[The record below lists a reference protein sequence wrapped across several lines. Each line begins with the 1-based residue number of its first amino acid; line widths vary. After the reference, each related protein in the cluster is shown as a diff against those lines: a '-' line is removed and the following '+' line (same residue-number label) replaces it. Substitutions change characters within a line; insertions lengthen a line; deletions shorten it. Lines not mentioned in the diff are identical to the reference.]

1 MQELKRHSQEEKD
14 LIKQLKAQGMN
25 RRDRVA
31 LIDAARS
38 GDQAAL
44 STLGDIQ
51 KKEPADSSPS
61 LVAGSQSAEQIAAV
75 VERDTEF
82 RVTGDMEEIGQT
94 AAGLDRLDASL
105 LRSLDP
111 EGTGALLYDDVTGK
125 IYRTT
130 DWGDV
135 QKNAD
140 SLVDRSGERQRVFGI
155 NRKEDRETGEYS
167 YAVRNVSAAFGTDVV
182 VGLGEKI
189 PELGS
194 QAFAEWAEKKFYEG
208 QYMQAS
214 SHRWTKEH
222 KSTGTHYGGYGSIS
236 VADWI
241 ELGRPKK
248 LGTDTIMG
256 WDSWREKTEGL
267 SVEDVN
273 PNALLMTVDQEER
286 SHGIEKG
293 LNKIGGAV
301 GYDRLGRDFGHTMEN
316 LGELGVV
323 PTLGLS
329 IIGKTYASMTD
340 AYNQSRD
347 LGHSSGGALKEAGKA
362 GGYAVAES
370 AIDAA
375 QVVLVAAAV
384 ATGGATLAGAVA
396 LGALAGAAAGYVGGA
411 LKYGAHST
419 LYGGYDSGDQLK
431 QAEKA
436 GAAGAISG
444 AVSGFASYM
453 LPGAGQ
459 GSWGGFGEHAFQ
471 TAGKMALNAG
481 ESYVV
486 GTEVYG
492 MSGHDASQ
500 AALHSAITVPVSS
513 FAAQAAAP
521 RAEGESFWSGNRFTR
536 ETAQGEAFSPGP
548 VQRKSPYAA
557 ALPDGTT
564 VLGKLGNGI
573 QAFREEVALRSF
585 SGSRVMDATTGG
597 SFLRN
602 TVGIGTD
609 TMRMYRDIQAEAG
622 HAGARL
628 TSAEYRNALSGMN
641 RSIDF
646 GDYSDAS
653 YPFRVANIKNYFP
666 GGVSTVPSEAAYET
680 RHAELSGLRDFVEA
694 GQSSVR
700 GVGGLFPD
708 AVSGAVDQ
716 FADRLGELIFESQSR
731 GVDWSCWKR

>member
-1 MQELKRHSQEEKD
+1 MALERLERHSQEEKD
-14 LIKQLKAQGMN
+14 LVEQLKAQGMN

-44 STLGDIQ
+44 STLGNVQ
-51 KKEPADSSPS
+51 KKEPADSSAG

-105 LRSLDP
+105 LRSLDS

-125 IYRTT
+125 LYRTT

-155 NRKEDRETGEYS
+155 NRKEDRETEEYS
-167 YAVRNVSAAFGTDVV
+167 YVVRNVSAAFGTDVV

-208 QYMQAS
+208 QYAQAS

-222 KSTGTHYGGYGSIS
+222 KSTGTGYGGYGSIS

-256 WDSWREKTEGL
+256 LDSWREKTEGL
-267 SVEDVN
+267 SAEDVN
-273 PNALLMTVDQEER
+273 PDALIMTVDQEER

-293 LNKIGGAV
+293 LNKIGKAV
-301 GYDRLGRDFGHTMEN
+301 GYDRLGRDFGHMMEN
-316 LGELGVV
+316 FDKYGAPMGMDMV
-323 PTLGLS
+323 
-329 IIGKTYASMTD
+329 GKTYVRMTD
-340 AYNQSRD
+340 AYNRSRD
-347 LGHSSGGALKEAGKA
+347 LGHSSGGAFKEAGKA
-362 GGYAVAES
+362 GGYAAVES
-370 AIDAA
+370 TIDTAQEALIAA
-375 QVVLVAAAV
+375 SV
-384 ATGGATLAGAVA
+384 ATGGAGLVGAVA
-396 LGALAGAAAGYVGGA
+396 LGALVGAAAGYVGGA
-411 LKYGAHST
+411 LKYGVHST

-444 AVSGFASYM
+444 AVSGFSQSM

-471 TAGKMALNAG
+471 TAGKMALKAG

-500 AALHSAITVPVSS
+500 AALQSAITVPVSS
-513 FAAQAAAP
+513 FTAAALAP
-521 RAEGESFWSGNRFTR
+521 RAKGESFWSGDRFTR

-557 ALPDGTT
+557 ALPDGTS

-573 QAFREEVALRSF
+573 RAFREEVALRSF
-585 SGSRVMDATTGG
+585 SGSRVMDAITGG

-609 TMRMYRDIQAEAG
+609 TMRMYRDIQAQESYAG
-622 HAGARL
+622 SSL

-641 RSIDF
+641 RSIHFD
-646 GDYSDAS
+646 DYSDAS

-666 GGVSTVPSEAAYET
+666 GGVNTVPSEAAYET
-680 RHAELSGLRDFVEA
+680 RHAELSGLRDLVGK
-694 GQSSVR
+694 GQSSVQEI
-700 GVGGLFPD
+700 GGLFPG
-708 AVSGAVDQ
+708 AVSGAVDR
-716 FADRLGELIFESQSR
+716 FADRAGEFIFESQSR
-731 GVDWSCWKR
+731 GVDWSRWKR

>member
-1 MQELKRHSQEEKD
+1 MAFGQQLQKVKD
-14 LIKQLKAQGMN
+14 RAEQLKAQRMN
-25 RRDRVA
+25 RSDRVA
-31 LIDAARS
+31 LGDA
-38 GDQAAL
+38 
-44 STLGDIQ
+44 Q

-105 LRSLDP
+105 LSSLDS

-125 IYRTT
+125 LYRTT
-130 DWGDV
+130 DWADV
-135 QKNAD
+135 QTNAD

-155 NRKEDRETGEYS
+155 NRKEDRETEEYS
-167 YAVRNVSAAFGTDVV
+167 YAVRNVSRAFGTDVV

-208 QYMQAS
+208 QYSQAS

-222 KSTGTHYGGYGSIS
+222 KSTGTGYGGYGSIS

-256 WDSWREKTEGL
+256 LDSWREKTEGL

-293 LNKIGGAV
+293 LNKIGKVV
-301 GYDRLGRDFGHTMEN
+301 GYDRLGRDFGHMMEN
-316 LGELGVV
+316 IDKYGGPLTGGTV
-323 PTLGLS
+323 GL
-329 IIGKTYASMTD
+329 ITKTYTSMTD
-340 AYNQSRD
+340 AYNRSRD

-362 GGYAVAES
+362 GGYAAVES
-370 AIDAA
+370 TIDTA
-375 QVVLVAAAV
+375 QVALVAAAV
-384 ATGGATLAGAVA
+384 VTGGATLAGAVA
-396 LGALAGAAAGYVGGA
+396 LGALAGATAGYVGGA

-444 AVSGFASYM
+444 AVSGFSSYM

-459 GSWGGFGEHAFQ
+459 GSWGGFGEHPFQ
-471 TAGKMALNAG
+471 TAGKMALKAG
-481 ESYVV
+481 ESYVI
-486 GTEVYG
+486 GTEVHG
-492 MSGHDASQ
+492 MSGHDAAQ
-500 AALHSAITVPVSS
+500 AALQSAIMVPISS

-557 ALPDGTT
+557 ALPDGTS

-573 QAFREEVALRSF
+573 RAFREEVALRSF
-585 SGSRVMDATTGG
+585 SGSRLVDAVSGN

-602 TVGIGTD
+602 TVGMGTD
-609 TMRMYRDIQAEAG
+609 TMRMYHSLRSELRSAG
-622 HAGARL
+622 TTADP
-628 TSAEYRNALSGMN
+628 AEYPMVLSGFN
-641 RSIDF
+641 KTVPYADF
-646 GDYSDAS
+646 SSGS
-653 YPFRVANIKNYFP
+653 YPFRVANASNYFP
-666 GGVSTVPSEAAYET
+666 GGTNTVPTEQNYRDRASD
-680 RHAELSGLRDFVEA
+680 ELRRLGSYLPWV
-694 GQSSVR
+694 SSAQAN
-700 GVGGLFPD
+700 L
-708 AVSGAVDQ
+708 
-716 FADRLGELIFESQSR
+716 FADQTAGAYFDAEFGRRNAPPAAKKAGEL
-731 GVDWSCWKR
+731 